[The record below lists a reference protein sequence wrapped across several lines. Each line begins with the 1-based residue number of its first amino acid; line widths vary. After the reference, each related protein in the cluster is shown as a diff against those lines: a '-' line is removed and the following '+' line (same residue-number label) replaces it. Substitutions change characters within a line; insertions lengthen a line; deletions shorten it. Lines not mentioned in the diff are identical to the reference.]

1 MNTTKAIVIEDVDT
15 LNIEQLPMPE
25 IGDYEVLFKSRACSL
40 CTIDRRAYKGARKTE
55 YPFLGGHECAGE
67 ILQVG
72 KGVMELKVGDHAI
85 LTSTYCMQCENDRY
99 GHMTQCSNKW
109 DLPRRVDFKGSM
121 VGGGLCEYLAVPAW
135 QVIKV
140 NKDLPFEKICLAE
153 PLACVVHS
161 IKKAKINLGDTVV
174 IIGFG
179 VMGYL
184 HLKLALLQG
193 ARVIV
198 SEPNEY
204 KRNRAKS
211 EGAALVIDPTVEN
224 LTQIVLEQTDN
235 MGANVVVNTIPVS
248 SAWQQAFEIMGSYSK
263 LICYSSQDKKEGV
276 PVDFGKIHSK
286 EFEIIGT
293 VSPTLEDNSI
303 AIKLIIYNIVDMSKV
318 VDGIYSFD
326 DYKEAFEKACDPNG
340 YRTVIKY

>member
-1 MNTTKAIVIEDVDT
+1 MDNTRAIVIKNVDE
-15 LNIEQLPMPE
+15 LEFAKLPMPKV
-25 IGDYEVLFKSRACSL
+25 GDYEVLFKAKACSL
-40 CTIDRRAYKGARKTE
+40 CTIDRRAYKGLRKTE
-55 YPFLGGHECAGE
+55 YPFLGGHECSGE
-67 ILQVG
+67 IIEVG
-72 KGVMELKVGDHAI
+72 KGVMELKPGDHAI
-85 LTSTYCMQCENDRY
+85 ITSTYCMQCENDRY
-99 GHMTQCSNKW
+99 GNMTQCSNKW

-121 VGGGLCEYLAVPAW
+121 VGGGLCEYLAVPVW

-140 NKDLPFEKICLAE
+140 DEKIPFETICLTE

-161 IKKAKINLGDTVV
+161 VKKAKINLGDTVV

-198 SEPNEY
+198 SEPNEF
-204 KRNRAKS
+204 KRNRALKA
-211 EGAALVIDPTVEN
+211 GASVIVNPLEDDLTKTVMD
-224 LTQIVLEQTDN
+224 LTNN
-235 MGANVVVNTIPVS
+235 MGANVVFNTIPVS
-248 SAWQQAFEIMGSYSK
+248 SAWQQSFDILASCGR

-286 EFEIIGT
+286 EFEVLGT

-303 AIKLIIYNIVDMSKV
+303 AIKLISYNIVDMNEI
-318 VDGIYSFD
+318 VDGIYDFND
-326 DYKEAFEKACDPNG
+326 AKQAFENACSPDG